1 MFFLARNCLFVW
13 VRWTRVNKT
22 YTIYDTRLKISGL
35 LEGSEYQ
42 FRVTAVNAA
51 GYSQPS
57 DASPYILC
65 KDPTCKEL
73 IFVSAKPHFI
83 VISDLWGKFSKRI
96 AQDTTSTFIF
106 LICCS
111 DTPAPPS
118 MPRITDTT
126 KHSISMTWTRPMYD
140 GGSDVTGYVVEIL
153 EEGSEQWYRATTKA
167 LKTNQYVAAGLAA
180 NKKYQFRVAAINS
193 NGTGEFS
200 EPSVEIEP
208 LERVGKS
215 VLLFVVEHTKS

>member
-1 MFFLARNCLFVW
+1 M
-13 VRWTRVNKT
+13 
-22 YTIYDTRLKISGL
+22 

-73 IFVSAKPHFI
+73 IFLSAEPQLHSI
-83 VISDLWGKFSKRI
+83 VIRNLLGKLLERI
-96 AQDTTSTFIF
+96 AEDKAHTLTFTF
-106 LICCS
+106 CYS

-153 EEGSEQWYRATTKA
+153 EEGTEQWYRATTKA

-193 NGTGEFS
+193 KGTGEFS
-200 EPSVEIEP
+200 EPSAEIEP
-208 LERVGKS
+208 LERVGES
-215 VLLFVVEHTKS
+215 VLLFVVEHQVLNIQYLKLALGPV

>member
-1 MFFLARNCLFVW
+1 MYSLAWNCLFLW
-13 VRWTRVNKT
+13 ARWTRVNKT

-65 KDPTCKEL
+65 KDPTCKKL
-73 IFVSAKPHFI
+73 TFVSTNPHFI
-83 VISDLWGKFSKRI
+83 VISGLWGKFSEHI
-96 AQDTTSTFIF
+96 AKDSTPTLTF

-200 EPSVEIEP
+200 EPSAEIEP
-208 LERVGKS
+208 LERVGKL
-215 VLLFVVEHTKS
+215 VLLFVVEYLKS